1 VTAVGTWTASTSVG
15 GYLGTNYQV
24 HAAGTG
30 ANTFTWNVP
39 VATAGTYQVYARW
52 TAYPNRATNAPFT
65 IATSAGPQ
73 SVVVNQQDS
82 ASGSWNLLGT
92 WSFNAGT
99 AAVTLTDAA
108 NGYVIADAVMLVPPG
123 AAPNTASWSASLPNA
138 GPWRVYARWAQYPNR
153 ATNATYVVQ
162 ADGGP
167 VPVVVNQQA
176 GGGAWVMLGEYVF
189 TNGTGRVDITDQA
202 NGYVVAD
209 AVKFEPPGAALEAA
223 TWTPQLTQPAR
234 FDVYARWTQNANRSS
249 TATYT
254 VTHQAGG
261 TSIVENQQAGGGVW
275 NLLGTFT
282 FAPGQGVRLEASDG
296 GYVTADAV
304 RFTPSADQPSTGGVY
319 YVHADQ
325 LGTPRMITRPSDN
338 AIVWRWDNT
347 EPFGDSQANEDP
359 SGLGAFAYNLRFPGQ
374 YRDAETS
381 TNYNYFRDYDP
392 AIGRYVESD
401 PIGLY
406 GVRTHTLMLVR
417 MRSASLIP
425 SDWQRGAFL
434 RPTSHYQG
442 WSARQESVRWAPLG
456 SFSP

>member
-1 VTAVGTWTASTSVG
+1 MTAVGTWTASTSVG

-189 TNGTGRVDITDQA
+189 I
-202 NGYVVAD
+202 
-209 AVKFEPPGAALEAA
+209 GAEL
-223 TWTPQLTQPAR
+223 AR
-234 FDVYARWTQNANRSS
+234 
-249 TATYT
+249 
-254 VTHQAGG
+254 
-261 TSIVENQQAGGGVW
+261 
-275 NLLGTFT
+275 
-282 FAPGQGVRLEASDG
+282 
-296 GYVTADAV
+296 
-304 RFTPSADQPSTGGVY
+304 
-319 YVHADQ
+319 
-325 LGTPRMITRPSDN
+325 M
-338 AIVWRWDNT
+338 
-347 EPFGDSQANEDP
+347 
-359 SGLGAFAYNLRFPGQ
+359 
-374 YRDAETS
+374 
-381 TNYNYFRDYDP
+381 
-392 AIGRYVESD
+392 
-401 PIGLY
+401 
-406 GVRTHTLMLVR
+406 
-417 MRSASLIP
+417 
-425 SDWQRGAFL
+425 
-434 RPTSHYQG
+434 
-442 WSARQESVRWAPLG
+442 
-456 SFSP
+456 